1 MFRHIRKLIL
11 VLFITALIWVW
22 ADQALTRNTSVP
34 ATIAVDKSTD
44 PQLWV
49 TFFDMQPTVPI
60 RVRLSGA
67 ASKIDAVKRK
77 LEDGSLRLEFYIN
90 PAEEKIAV
98 AGVHTFKLLPLIQK
112 SRVIADLGLQVE
124 SIDPEAVNVNVVQLA
139 KQKLTVQVLG
149 DNQIP
154 LKDAAVEPATI
165 EMLVRQDWSGD
176 MLKATVSLTPQE
188 IEQAR
193 TAGIWRKPMV
203 ELAPGIPR
211 TADTQV
217 KITLPSTKQR
227 LKDFVIDGANIGY
240 TFSPNL
246 AGKFRVE
253 LINQN
258 QVLGPI
264 KIQATDEARLVYG
277 NVPFKVILDISDDD
291 VKASGELTRP
301 VQFNLPP
308 DYVRKGEI
316 NIAELELRTAKFKLI
331 PLEVPEKPA
340 TSP

>member
-11 VLFITALIWVW
+11 VVFITALIWVW
-22 ADQALTRNTSVP
+22 ADQALTRSTIAP
-34 ATIAVDKSTD
+34 ATIAVDKSTE

-49 TFFDMQPTVPI
+49 TFDMQPTVPI

-67 ASKIDAVKRK
+67 ASKIDTVERRLK
-77 LEDGSLRLEFYIN
+77 DGSLHLEFYIN
-90 PAEEKIAV
+90 PAEEKIAA
-98 AGVHTFKLLPLIQK
+98 AGVHPFKLLPLIQN
-112 SRVIADLGLQVE
+112 SRAIADLGLRVE
-124 SIDPEAVNVNVVQLA
+124 SIEPESVKVNVVVLA
-139 KQKLTVQVLG
+139 KQKLTVQALG

-193 TAGIWRKPMV
+193 TAGIWRKPTV
-203 ELAPGIPR
+203 EFAPGIVR
-211 TADTQV
+211 TAETQV
-217 KITLPSTKQR
+217 KITLPSTAQR
-227 LKDFVIDGANIGY
+227 LKDFVIDGVNIGY

-253 LINQN
+253 LINQT
-258 QVLGPI
+258 QMLSPI
-264 KIQATDEARLVYG
+264 KIKATDEAKLAYEK
-277 NVPFKVILDISDDD
+277 VPFKVLLDISDDD
-291 VKASGELTRP
+291 KNASGELSRP

-316 NIAELELRTAKFKLI
+316 NIAEIELRTAKFKLM
-331 PLEVPEKPA
+331 PLEVSEKPA
-340 TSP
+340 AVP